1 MSRQTVQSLIDHLAD
16 LYRARIAPAG
26 SGSLDVHTQ
35 TLVAPDCL
43 TRAPWSIHSE
53 FWRELCLGIG
63 LPLKVVTVRCQMIIR
78 LLATWVPA
86 LLIAL
91 SGVMKLSGNPKI
103 LEGMSTLGVGR
114 YVPLL
119 GVMELTFA
127 TLFVIPATFKLGF
140 VLASCYFAGAIA
152 TELSHD
158 ALKVNPFIPI
168 VLLWIGAFIRDRSV
182 FF

>member
-1 MSRQTVQSLIDHLAD
+1 M
-16 LYRARIAPAG
+16 IA
-26 SGSLDVHTQ
+26 Q
-35 TLVAPDCL
+35 
-43 TRAPWSIHSE
+43 
-53 FWRELCLGIG
+53 
-63 LPLKVVTVRCQMIIR
+63 
-78 LLATWVPA
+78 LLATWIPA

-91 SGVMKLSGNPKI
+91 SGVMKLSGNSKI
-103 LEGMSTLGVGR
+103 LEAMTMLGVRR

-119 GVMELTFA
+119 GVMELKFA

-158 ALKVNPFIPI
+158 DLKVNPFIPI